1 MNKNNKKT
9 DELGF
14 PDGDAILTL
23 NMRNLIS
30 KALSFYCNKYKRR
43 FNFSEIGCGIGYG
56 SADIHFKYDNREY
69 YIRLTPKP
77 LENASDQV
85 DEMIKEA
92 DWNNDELVRSAVN
105 EVKKTIN

>member
-69 YIRLTPKP
+69 YIRLTPP
-77 LENASDQV
+77 VYDPEDPYG
-85 DEMIKEA
+85 DEMRKEA
-92 DWNNDELVRSAVN
+92 DWDNNELVRSAVN
-105 EVKKTIN
+105 KVKRTIH